1 MTQMAPTPRVGIER
15 DSRFVPTVLIVLAV
29 ASLLIDC
36 ALVRSF
42 GEATTLLVPFSFL
55 AVGWLISRRF
65 PWQVE
70 GRLLLAI
77 ALAWG
82 LALGTPFDGGWV
94 VAVGLMGT
102 HLVLRFPTGDLPA
115 PGWRWFSRW
124 CTLMIVALTVFVTT
138 GSQVTSQG
146 ILNPYYV
153 PWTRPF
159 SYLIIAFPVSLI
171 ISAGSVF
178 IRFRH
183 SSPVERTQIRWLA
196 AAASAI
202 VLIYTT
208 ALVVS
213 LGYDST
219 HHLDSTD
226 SNWFAPKYPAW
237 LLGLQLLALMSFLLI
252 PTAFG
257 VAILRYHLYDID
269 RIISRTTSY
278 LAVTGLVLATYGVV
292 VSIVLHFMPDSSNL
306 AVAAATLTAAAVA
319 RPAVR
324 RVRRVVDRRFDRTRY
339 DQLRTLDAFGE
350 ELRQLARPDD
360 VSRRLLVTVQ
370 AALEPTTA
378 TLWLGRTT

>member
-1 MTQMAPTPRVGIER
+1 MTQTATRTRRGSDQSSRV
-15 DSRFVPTVLIVLAV
+15 VPTLLIVLTV
-29 ASLLIDC
+29 GSLLVDC

-42 GEATTLLVPFSFL
+42 GDATTLLVPFSFL
-55 AVGWLISRRF
+55 AVGWLITRRY

-82 LALGTPFDGGWV
+82 LALATPFDGGWV

-102 HLVLRFPTGDLPA
+102 HLVLRFPTGHLPS
-115 PGWRWFSRW
+115 PRWRWFSRW

-138 GSQVTSQG
+138 GSQITSQG
-146 ILNPYYV
+146 VVNPYYV
-153 PWTRPF
+153 SWTRPF
-159 SYLIIAFPVSLI
+159 SYLIIAFPISLI
-171 ISAGSVF
+171 VSAASVF
-178 IRFRH
+178 IRFGR

-208 ALVVS
+208 ALIVS

-252 PTAFG
+252 PAAFG

-278 LAVTGLVLATYGVV
+278 AIVTGLLLGTYGVV
-292 VSIVLHFMPDSSNL
+292 VTVVLHVMPESSNL
-306 AVAAATLTAAAVA
+306 AVAVATLTAAAVA
-319 RPAVR
+319 RPAIR
-324 RVRRVVDRRFDRTRY
+324 RVQSVVDRRFDRARY
-339 DQLRTLDAFGE
+339 DQLRTVDAFGK
-350 ELRQLARPDD
+350 ELRQLARPDE
-360 VSRRLLVTVQ
+360 VSGRLLVTVQ
-370 AALEPTTA
+370 AALQPTTA